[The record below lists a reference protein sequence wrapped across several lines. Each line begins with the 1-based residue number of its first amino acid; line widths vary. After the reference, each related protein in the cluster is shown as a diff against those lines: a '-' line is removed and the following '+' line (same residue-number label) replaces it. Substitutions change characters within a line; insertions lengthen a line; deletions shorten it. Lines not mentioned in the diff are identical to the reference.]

1 MKHDGLRSDRRV
13 AAVLLRAMPLVCLA
27 CAAIVPAMA
36 QDSLPSVNDYR
47 LPSPS
52 ASPRTRPQGPIDA
65 DNPVVVTPRT
75 APESPA
81 TAAPAPAASARPAA
95 PAATASPRPSP
106 RPTQTARAGAVTTST
121 ANPTT
126 SAASSSAPAVGATA
140 PVIAPATETAPQAS
154 TAAPAVVPF
163 EWRVQADDGAAGQY
177 NSIWPWLAGL
187 AFLLGGGAALFL
199 QRAWIKRQAQGAQEQ
214 EHLSAGSSDPAIP
227 DAALDLTTP
236 LVTPEPQ
243 PIPMPAPAPRP
254 ALGVYV
260 NPLVVALS
268 ARRLS
273 ATLMNAVLNYELVIS
288 NKGREAIGP
297 ITVGGDMIGA
307 HASLPESAQLELN
320 GQEIMPLHR
329 LTKLEPGESMT
340 LTGEFKLPLAAIT
353 PIRSGKASLFIPLA
367 RFRVEAARAGAPPLV
382 ANSAFVIG
390 EDQDQPGAALKP
402 FRLDLGPRLYSR
414 IGQRELAQSA

>member
-1 MKHDGLRSDRRV
+1 M
-13 AAVLLRAMPLVCLA
+13 
-27 CAAIVPAMA
+27 
-36 QDSLPSVNDYR
+36 
-47 LPSPS
+47 
-52 ASPRTRPQGPIDA
+52 
-65 DNPVVVTPRT
+65 
-75 APESPA
+75 
-81 TAAPAPAASARPAA
+81 
-95 PAATASPRPSP
+95 
-106 RPTQTARAGAVTTST
+106 
-121 ANPTT
+121 
-126 SAASSSAPAVGATA
+126 
-140 PVIAPATETAPQAS
+140 
-154 TAAPAVVPF
+154 VPF

-243 PIPMPAPAPRP
+243 PKPMPAPAPRP